1 MLVLGIGDNKMN
13 INDIMIRDMMAA
25 EKRENNSRKCIP
37 GDKMV
42 RLAVIAYRVWSVVT
56 ILALALCFITG

>member
-1 MLVLGIGDNKMN
+1 MLVFRIGDNKMN

-25 EKRENNSRKCIP
+25 EKRENNNRKFIP

-42 RLAVIAYRVWSVVT
+42 RLAVIAYHVWSVAV
-56 ILALALCFITG
+56 ILALASCFIAG

>member
-1 MLVLGIGDNKMN
+1 MN

-25 EKRENNSRKCIP
+25 EKRENNNRKFIP

-42 RLAVIAYRVWSVVT
+42 RLAVIAYHVWSVAV
-56 ILALALCFITG
+56 ILALASCFIAG